1 MDDLGFYDPPTPQ
14 FCRRC
19 GKLLT
24 ADNDADGWC
33 VACASEMAANQKQ

>member
-1 MDDLGFYDPPTPQ
+1 MDDLGFYDPPAPQ

-24 ADNDADGWC
+24 ADNDAGGWC